1 MRMTVSEKIGFVG
14 AGRMATALVR
24 GLLKKGVPAKKLRA
38 YDISKE
44 ASEKFAVETGLKPSS
59 TLRNALTDADIVVL
73 AVKPQNIREALS
85 EAGLFLRDKLLI
97 SIAAGINIRTLMKLT
112 GNKRVVRVMPNTPAL
127 VGEGISAYSISSD
140 INDDDIKKTEGIL
153 SAVGQVCKVNEG
165 LMDAVTGLSGS
176 GPAYVFE
183 FIQALAEGGIQ
194 AGLSKELAFKLA
206 VQTVSGAAKLVIET
220 GKEPSILRDQV
231 KSPGGTT
238 EKGLSVLEEHAFK
251 TTVSE
256 AVIAAAKRSRELG
269 CKH

>member
-1 MRMTVSEKIGFVG
+1 MTVSETIGFIG

-24 GLLKKGVPAKKLRA
+24 GLLNKGVPAKKLRA

-44 ASEKFAVETGLKPSS
+44 ASEKFATETGLKPS
-59 TLRNALTDADIVVL
+59 TNLRDALNNADIVIL
-73 AVKPQNIREALS
+73 AVKPQNICEALS
-85 EAGLFLRDKLLI
+85 EACPFLKDKLLI
-97 SIAAGINIRTLMKLT
+97 SIAAGIKIQTLIELS
-112 GNKRVVRVMPNTPAL
+112 GNKRIVRVMPNTPAL
-127 VGEGISAYSISSD
+127 IGEGISAYSISSD
-140 INDDDIKKTEGIL
+140 INNDDIKKAEAIL
-153 SAVGQVCKVNEG
+153 SAVGLVCKVDED

-183 FIQALAEGGIQ
+183 FIQALADGGIQ
-194 AGLSKELAFKLA
+194 SGLSKEIALKLA
-206 VQTVSGAAKLVIET
+206 AQTVSGAAKLVIET

-238 EKGLSVLEEHAFK
+238 EKGLCELEKRAFK
-251 TTVSE
+251 TIVSK